1 MSLKRILKNELK
13 KSNSV
18 QEFFD
23 KIHNIREKEELVIM
37 GTGTTLSK
45 YTDEEIYNILK
56 DKDVF
61 SIKQAY
67 LKFPERTDVHFFNCC
82 NLPIDGY
89 FYGYKYPD
97 KDKPLVLASSPF
109 HLGGGRWSKGQHMD
123 MFFKI
128 PTVNQNHLND
138 ENVNFLCKK
147 GNIDDYLF
155 SRNLSRPSGPGI
167 FFEVAMYYAFHLG
180 YKKIY
185 TIGWDYSY
193 NKQNY
198 GHFYSPDNKK
208 AKNVRIP
215 AMIPQSE
222 IEYVLKFT
230 DKLYDWLEQNGIELN
245 VIGDISAVSPK
256 FKRILKLKEIT

>member
-1 MSLKRILKNELK
+1 MSLKKILKNKLK
-13 KSNSV
+13 ESNSPKD
-18 QEFFD
+18 FFEN
-23 KIHNIREKEELVIM
+23 IENIREKEELVIM

-45 YTDEEIYNILK
+45 YSKEELSLFYQ

-67 LKFPERTDVHFFNCC
+67 LKFPENTDVHFFNCC
-82 NLPIDGY
+82 NLPIDGN
-89 FYGYKYPD
+89 FYGYKYTNE
-97 KDKPLVLASSPF
+97 DKPLVIASSPF
-109 HLGGGRWSKGQHMD
+109 HLGGGRWSKQQYMD
-123 MFFKI
+123 IFFNI
-128 PTVNQNHLND
+128 PTVNQNHLNN
-138 ENVNFLCKK
+138 ESVEFLCKK

-155 SRNLSRPSGPGI
+155 SKNLSRPCGPGI

-193 NKQNY
+193 NKDNY
-198 GHFYSPDNKK
+198 GHFFSPDGKK

-215 AMIPQSE
+215 ALIPQSE
-222 IEYVLKFT
+222 IEYVLEFT
-230 DKLYDWLEQNGIELN
+230 DNLYDWLEQNGIELN

-256 FKRILKLKEIT
+256 FKRILKIQEKM

>member
-1 MSLKRILKNELK
+1 MLLRNILKDKLK
-13 KSNSV
+13 QSNSA

-23 KIHNIREKEELVIM
+23 NIHNIREKEELVIM

-45 YTDEEIYNILK
+45 YADEEFYNFFEN
-56 DKDVF
+56 KDVF

-67 LKFPERTDVHFFNCC
+67 LKFPDRTDVHFFNCC
-82 NLPIDGY
+82 NLPIDGK
-89 FYGYKYPD
+89 FYGYRYSD
-97 KDKPLVLASSPF
+97 DDKPLVVASSPF
-109 HLGGGRWSKGQHMD
+109 HLGGGRWSKEQYMD
-123 MFFKI
+123 MFFNI
-128 PTVNQNHLND
+128 PTVNQNHLNNK
-138 ENVNFLCKK
+138 NVDFLCKK

-155 SRNLSRPSGPGI
+155 SQNLRRPCGPGI

-193 NKQNY
+193 DKENY
-198 GHFYSPDNKK
+198 GHFFSSDGKK

-222 IEYVLKFT
+222 IEYVLEFT
-230 DKLYDWLEQNGIELN
+230 GELYDWLVQNGIELN
-245 VIGDISAVSPK
+245 VVGDISAVSPK
-256 FKRILKLKEIT
+256 FKRILELKETV